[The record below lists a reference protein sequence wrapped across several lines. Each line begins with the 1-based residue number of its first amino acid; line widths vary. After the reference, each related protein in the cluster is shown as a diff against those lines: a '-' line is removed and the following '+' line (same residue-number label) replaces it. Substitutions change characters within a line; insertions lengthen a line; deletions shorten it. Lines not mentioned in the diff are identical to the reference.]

1 MIPTCVKCLWCSKL
15 LSVGCRLSPT
25 LCFQILRKDRRG
37 HLTPLLL
44 PDFFHVWRVEAQQ
57 RGGEVSA
64 GAEMERGNVLSLITL
79 PNWRQPA
86 AFAARPVFLI
96 WGSGGNL
103 IPACD

>member
-1 MIPTCVKCLWCSKL
+1 MIPTCTKCLWCSKM

-37 HLTPLLL
+37 HLTALVL
-44 PDFFHVWRVEAQQ
+44 PDLFHVWRVEARQ

-64 GAEMERGNVLSLITL
+64 GAKMERGNVLSLITL

-86 AFAARPVFLI
+86 GLFSS
-96 WGSGGNL
+96 SGAL
-103 IPACD
+103 EEI